1 MPRAINHSLATPPGS
16 PPPAPGP
23 SIAGGAEG
31 PPAERRGRRDEQSS
45 ACPPPPAAPAWTSA
59 PWRCSPS
66 PWPSSPSRR
75 VSELRPLA
83 PLLPGARPGAMVP
96 RKPRLFPARLA
107 AAPLSRLGL
116 LPRLRCAWRARAMA
130 VLSWKQTGSH
140 SSLSSIPPWLFSKSW
155 PKRSSLPNSPQIEV
169 VWGKTVNSARSA
181 GRWFGC
187 KICVSTFPLTEKPQ
201 P

>member
-83 PLLPGARPGAMVP
+83 PLLPGARPGGSDGPAETSALSRSP
-96 RKPRLFPARLA
+96 CSCTALPARAPAAAQMRLASPSNGCAELEADRLPFLPLLHPSLAFFKKLAKAVLA
-107 AAPLSRLGL
+107 AKLAPD
-116 LPRLRCAWRARAMA
+116 
-130 VLSWKQTGSH
+130 
-140 SSLSSIPPWLFSKSW
+140 
-155 PKRSSLPNSPQIEV
+155 
-169 VWGKTVNSARSA
+169 
-181 GRWFGC
+181 
-187 KICVSTFPLTEKPQ
+187 
-201 P
+201 